1 MRRRDFL
8 RTATALATSA
18 AATSIAGI
26 PVRASS
32 PILSLPPRVMESDN
46 VLIIIQLFGGNDAL
60 NTVIPAEDDEYYRI
74 RPTLAIPKQQAW
86 RWLTTDLY
94 LHPALAGD
102 GVWGGGFG
110 GLMDQGRLAIVQD
123 VGYDNPNLSHFR
135 STDIWLSGINSS
147 DPFVRLS
154 EGWIGRFFARVLP
167 DFPAVLPEHPLCVQ
181 IGGTLSLLFQSAKG
195 DVGIALTDPQKFFEL
210 GKGSTPDE
218 EPLPEVDTFAR
229 EFNYIRSIATQADR
243 YSQAVLDA
251 YSRGR
256 TTVDYGSRG
265 LPAQLGMIA
274 RLISGGLK
282 TKVYLCYLGGFDTHV
297 QQQEADDVTKG
308 VHPSLLGQLAS
319 GVAMFMQDALQQ
331 GFARRV
337 VGITISEFGRRP
349 YENGSRGTDHGA
361 AGVQFVFGDGESIR
375 SSRFGTAPN
384 LRELDANG
392 DLIYQNDYRRLYAD
406 ILLNWFDATPEDAAA
421 ILGDRIAPLN
431 VIKRRV
437 TSSILPADGA
447 RSALAVVPNPIVGV
461 GGEVRVQLRRLASV
475 QVEIYNLRGQF
486 ISELYR
492 GLLPEGT
499 SRLSLPVLQAGTYLV
514 QLRCN
519 DALVQTTF
527 TVAR

>member
-1 MRRRDFL
+1 MKRRDFL
-8 RTATALATSA
+8 RAAAALTTTA
-18 AATSIAGI
+18 AATQIAGV

-32 PILSLPPRVMESDN
+32 PVLALPPRIMESDN

-60 NTVIPAEDDEYYRI
+60 NTVIPAENDEYYRL
-74 RPTLAIPKQQAW
+74 RPTLAIPKNKAW
-86 RWLTTDLY
+86 RWLSTDLY
-94 LHPALAGD
+94 LHPSLAGD
-102 GVWGGGFG
+102 GLYGGGFG

-210 GKGSTPDE
+210 GRGASPDE
-218 EPLPEVDTFAR
+218 EPLPELDAFAR
-229 EFNYIRSIATQADR
+229 EFNYIRSVAMQADG
-243 YSQAVLDA
+243 YSRAVLDA
-251 YSRGR
+251 YNRGR

-308 VHPSLLGQLAS
+308 VHPSLLSQLAN
-319 GVAMFMQDALQQ
+319 GVALFMQDALQQ
-331 GFARRV
+331 GFAHRV

-361 AGVQFVFGDGESIR
+361 AGVQFVFGDGTSIR
-375 SSRFGTAPN
+375 SSRFGTMPDLQN
-384 LRELDANG
+384 LDANG
-392 DLIYQNDYRRLYAD
+392 DLIYQHDYRRLYAD
-406 ILLNWFDATPEDAAA
+406 ILLNWFDATAEDTAA
-421 ILGDRIAPLN
+421 ILGERIAPLN
-431 VIKRRV
+431 VIKRRTT
-437 TSSILPADGA
+437 TSSPLVETEEN
-447 RSALAVVPNPIVGV
+447 AVVIAPNPVSSTGQV
-461 GGEVRVQLRRLASV
+461 MLSLRQMAAVVL
-475 QVEIYNLRGQF
+475 ELYNTRGQF
-486 ISELYR
+486 VGEVFH
-492 GLLPEGT
+492 GLLPEGN
-499 SRLSLPVLQAGTYLV
+499 SQLPLPPLQSGSYLLQCRV
-514 QLRCN
+514 GEH
-519 DALVQTTF
+519 LVHRSF

>member
-8 RTATALATSA
+8 LRTAAALATTSA
-18 AATSIAGI
+18 ATHIAGL

-32 PILSLPPRVMESDN
+32 PLLSLPPGVMENDN

-60 NTVIPAEDDEYYRI
+60 NTVIPAENDEYYRI
-74 RPTLAIPKQQAW
+74 RPTLAIPKNQAW
-86 RWLTTDLY
+86 RWSGTDLY
-94 LHPALAGD
+94 LHPALAGS
-102 GVWGGGFG
+102 GIYGGGFG

-147 DPFVRLS
+147 DPFVRLN

-210 GKGSTPDE
+210 GRGATPDE
-218 EPLPEVDTFAR
+218 EPLPELDAYAR
-229 EFNYIRSIATQADR
+229 EFNYIRSVAAQADR

-256 TTVDYGSRG
+256 TTVDYGNSG

-308 VHPSLLGQLAS
+308 VHPSLLAQLAS
-319 GVAMFMQDALQQ
+319 GVAKFMDDAIAQ
-331 GFARRV
+331 GFAQRV

-361 AGVQFVFGDGESIR
+361 AGVQFVFGDGSSIR

-384 LRELDANG
+384 LQELDSNG

-406 ILLNWFDATPEDAAA
+406 ILLNWFDATPDDTAA

-431 VIKRRV
+431 VIKRRSVSSVSLIEPSTDAV
-437 TSSILPADGA
+437 T
-447 RSALAVVPNPIVGV
+447 VVPNPVATS
-461 GGEVRVQLRRLASV
+461 GEVVVRLRRLASAT
-475 QVEIYNLRGQF
+475 VELYNIRGQF
-486 ISELYR
+486 VGELFR

-499 SRLSLPVLQAGTYLV
+499 SRVALPPLRAGSYLV
-514 QLRCN
+514 LLR
-519 DALVQTTF
+519 AGEYSVQATF
-527 TVAR
+527 VVSR

>member
-1 MRRRDFL
+1 MRRRDFV
-8 RTATALATSA
+8 RSATALVTTA
-18 AATSIAGI
+18 AATHIAGI
-26 PVRASS
+26 PVRATS
-32 PILSLPPRVMESDN
+32 PLLSLPPGVMDSDN

-60 NTVIPAEDDEYYRI
+60 NTVIPAENDQYYRI
-74 RPTLAIPKQQAW
+74 RPTLAVPKQQAW

-94 LHPALAGD
+94 LHPSLAGD
-102 GVWGGGFG
+102 RLYGGGFG

-218 EPLPEVDTFAR
+218 DALPEVDMFAR
-229 EFNYIRSIATQADR
+229 EFNYIRSIAAQADR

-256 TTVDYGSRG
+256 TTVNYGSRG

-282 TKVYLCYLGGFDTHV
+282 SKVYLCYLGGFDTHV

-308 VHPSLLGQLAS
+308 VHPALLEQLAN
-319 GVAMFMQDALQQ
+319 GVAQFMQDALQQ
-331 GFARRV
+331 GFAHRV

-361 AGVQFVFGDGESIR
+361 AGVQFIFGDGQSIR

-384 LRELDANG
+384 LEQLDSNG

-406 ILLNWFDATPEDAAA
+406 ILLNWFDATPEDTAA

-437 TSSILPADGA
+437 TTSVLPEDADH
-447 RSALAVVPNPIVGV
+447 SALTVVPHPVVSGA
-461 GGEVRVQLRRLASV
+461 GEVRVLLRRLASV
-475 QVEIYNLRGQF
+475 HLELYNVRGQF

-492 GLLPEGT
+492 GLLPEGP
-499 SRLSLPVLQAGTYLV
+499 SRIPLPVLSSGSFIL
-514 QLRCN
+514 QLRCS
-519 DALVQTTF
+519 DAIVQTTF
-527 TVAR
+527 TVTR

>member
-1 MRRRDFL
+1 MQRRDFL
-8 RTATALATSA
+8 RTATALTTA
-18 AATSIAGI
+18 AATAKIAGM
-26 PVRASS
+26 PLRASS
-32 PILSLPPRVMESDN
+32 PILALPPRVMESDN

-60 NTVIPAEDDEYYRI
+60 NTVIPAENDEYYRI
-74 RPTLAIPKQQAW
+74 RPTLAIPKTQAW
-86 RWLTTDLY
+86 RWLSTDLY
-94 LHPALAGD
+94 FHPSLAGD
-102 GVWGGGFG
+102 GLVGGGFG

-167 DFPAVLPEHPLCVQ
+167 DFPSILPEHPLCVQ

-210 GKGSTPDE
+210 GRGATPDE
-218 EPLPEVDTFAR
+218 EPLPELDAFAR
-229 EFNYIRSIATQADR
+229 EFNYIRSVAAQADQ

-274 RLISGGLK
+274 RLISGGLR

-297 QQQEADDVTKG
+297 QQQDADDVTKG
-308 VHPSLLGQLAS
+308 VHPSLLSQLAT
-319 GVAMFMQDALQQ
+319 GVALFMQDALQQ
-331 GFARRV
+331 GFAHRV

-361 AGVQFVFGDGESIR
+361 AGVQFVFGDGTSIR

-384 LRELDANG
+384 LQQLDANG
-392 DLIYQNDYRRLYAD
+392 DLIYQHDYRRLYAD
-406 ILLNWFDATPEDAAA
+406 ILLNWFDAAPDDVAA

-431 VIKRRV
+431 VIKRR
-437 TSSILPADGA
+437 TSSSSPLVGTTSD
-447 RSALAVVPNPIVGV
+447 ALAVVPNPVTTT
-461 GGEVRVQLRRLASV
+461 GEVHIHLRCLTAV
-475 QVEIYNLRGQF
+475 TLEVYNQRGQF
-486 ISELYR
+486 ISQIYR
-492 GLLPEGT
+492 GLLPEGQT
-499 SRLSLPVLQAGTYLV
+499 RLPLPPLGTGTYLL
-514 QLRCN
+514 QCM
-519 DALVQTTF
+519 AGEHLVHTHVV
-527 TVAR
+527 VAR

>member
-1 MRRRDFL
+1 MQRREFL
-8 RTATALATSA
+8 RTAAALTTTA
-18 AATSIAGI
+18 AATHIAGMPI
-26 PVRASS
+26 RASS
-32 PILSLPPRVMESDN
+32 PMLALPPSVLESDN

-60 NTVIPAEDDEYYRI
+60 NTVIPAENDQYYRI
-74 RPTLAIPKQQAW
+74 RPTLAIPKSQAW
-86 RWLTTDLY
+86 RWLSTDLY

-102 GVWGGGFG
+102 GLYGGGFG

-147 DPFVRLS
+147 APFVRLN

-167 DFPAVLPEHPLCVQ
+167 NFPSVLPEHPFCVQ

-210 GKGSTPDE
+210 GRGSTPDE
-218 EPLPEVDTFAR
+218 EPLPELDDFAR
-229 EFNYIRSIATQADR
+229 EFNYIRSVAAQADQ

-251 YSRGR
+251 YNRGR

-297 QQQEADDVTKG
+297 QQQEADDVTAG
-308 VHPSLLGQLAS
+308 VHPSLLKQLAN
-319 GVAMFMQDALQQ
+319 GVALFMQDALQQ
-331 GFARRV
+331 GFARRI
-337 VGITISEFGRRP
+337 VGMTISEFGRRP

-361 AGVQFVFGDGESIR
+361 AGVQFVFGDGENIR

-384 LRELDANG
+384 LEELDSNG

-406 ILLNWFDATPEDAAA
+406 VLLNWFDATPEDSAA

-431 VIKRRV
+431 VIKRRSV
-437 TSSILPADGA
+437 TSVSPLDPSRD
-447 RSALAVVPNPIVGV
+447 SFAVIPNPVINTGEIV
-461 GGEVRVQLRRLASV
+461 LRLLRPAPAT
-475 QVEIYNLRGQF
+475 VELYNLRGQF
-486 ISELYR
+486 IADLFN
-492 GLLPEGT
+492 GFLPEGT
-499 SRLSLPVLQAGTYLV
+499 SRLSLPTLRAGSYLV
-514 QLRCN
+514 QMRIGEH
-519 DALVQTTF
+519 LVQTTF
-527 TVAR
+527 VVSN